1 MSGSTPAERAPAIQA
16 SSSAVCVGLVSAS
29 HGTAR
34 RANWKPAARK
44 RGSLN
49 MSGFWSAMPIVSAC
63 AGAATE
69 RAASSTAS
77 GAAKRIGMS
86 VGDLFT
92 RWSLMVD
99 QDGVLVRVR
108 GRTAAQQHERL
119 LAGVD
124 EGVDLARRD
133 HDAIAGGDI
142 ALRVAERHAPAPG
155 GEEVQLLGG
164 AVVVGDRAPADGDRR
179 LGEGLVARRRP
190 RGADDLADGR
200 AV

>member
-34 RANWKPAARK
+34 RANWKPSARK

-69 RAASSTAS
+69 RMASSTAS
-77 GAAKRIGMS
+77 GAARRIDIAGELIPA
-86 VGDLFT
+86 G
-92 RWSLMVD
+92 RLMVD
-99 QDGVLVRVR
+99 QDGVLMRVR
-108 GRTAAQQHERL
+108 RRAAAQQDEGL

-124 EGVDLARRD
+124 ERVDLAGRD
-133 HDAIAGGDI
+133 HDAVARGDV
-142 ALRVAERHAPAPG
+142 ALVVAERHAASSG
-155 GEEVQLLGG
+155 GEEIQLLRG
-164 AVVVGDRAPADGDRR
+164 AVVV
-179 LGEGLVARRRP
+179 
-190 RGADDLADGR
+190 
-200 AV
+200 